1 MKKDKMIKLENTH
14 YKVKRNLINYLLFTI
29 LFLFFAY
36 GGMYGVT
43 GFSLGLEKV
52 KAVGSSAGNC
62 HFAVEDNTINGNS
75 VVIAWY
81 CTDGEKINGY
91 TFYDSKGNR
100 IKWFDDNDKHDK
112 SDRLL
117 ISGFKNNKEYK
128 VEFKTKKSKKT
139 GEVKF
144 KTNSNG
150 ASLDEK
156 LKDNRTPSPYVWFT
170 DATSEG
176 VTIHWRGFGDRIS
189 HYDVYNDSGCN
200 NTVGDK
206 YRGPISSVADH
217 PQIGSIRENAL
228 KENQCYIIQIK
239 FNEGEIIHMQYNTK
253 TNSIG
258 DVSSSKEDNNYM
270 QKNNSDSNWASS
282 DAKSNVKNESNNSV
296 KGTSTASP
304 TIGNNNNFICKEGD
318 TLGKKDENG
327 EDILTF
333 RGLLKKYWSWVL
345 ILVPAA
351 LLVFISYDF
360 IKSMISND
368 SDALKKS
375 STNALKRVI
384 AGLMI
389 LLAPWFVQLIMGW
402 FGLTFCLY

>member
-1 MKKDKMIKLENTH
+1 MKNDKKIKFRKSKNII
-14 YKVKRNLINYLLFTI
+14 KYLLFTI
-29 LFLFFAY
+29 LFIFFAY

-52 KAVGSSAGNC
+52 KAGSADAGNC

-81 CTDGEKINGY
+81 CTDGEKIDSY
-91 TFYDSKGNR
+91 TFYDSKGNK
-100 IKWFDDNDKHDK
+100 IKWFNDNDKHDK

-117 ISGFKNNKEYK
+117 ISGFKNNKNYK
-128 VEFKTKKSKKT
+128 VGFKTNKKQI
-139 GEVKF
+139 GEVSF

-156 LKDNRTPSPYVWFT
+156 LKDTRTPSPYVWFT
-170 DATSEG
+170 NATSEG

-206 YRGPISSVADH
+206 YRGPISSVANH
-217 PQIGSIRENAL
+217 PQIGSIRENTL

-282 DAKSNVKNESNNSV
+282 DAKTNVKNESNNSV
-296 KGTSTASP
+296 KGTSTALP

-318 TLGKKDENG
+318 TLGKKDKNG
-327 EDILTF
+327 NDILTF
-333 RGLLKKYWSWVL
+333 RGLLKKYWSWVTF
-345 ILVPAA
+345 LVPFA
-351 LLVFISYDF
+351 LIGFISYDF
-360 IKSMISND
+360 IRAVTSND
-368 SDALKKS
+368 SDAVKKS
-375 STNALKRVI
+375 SSNAFKRVI
-384 AGLMI
+384 AAI
-389 LLAPWFVQLIMGW
+389 LLLLLPYLVYVIMGW
-402 FGLTFCLY
+402 FGLTFCFY

>member
-1 MKKDKMIKLENTH
+1 MKNDKKIKFRKSKNII
-14 YKVKRNLINYLLFTI
+14 KYLLFTI
-29 LFLFFAY
+29 LFIFFAY

-52 KAVGSSAGNC
+52 KAGSADAGNC

-128 VEFKTKKSKKT
+128 VEFKTKKSKKI

-156 LKDNRTPSPYVWFT
+156 LEDTRVPSPYVWFT
-170 DATSEG
+170 NATSEG

-217 PQIGSIRENAL
+217 PQIGSIRENTL

-253 TNSIG
+253 TNSMG

-282 DAKSNVKNESNNSV
+282 DAKSDVKNDSNNSSN
-296 KGTSTASP
+296 GTNTQSP
-304 TIGNNNNFICKEGD
+304 TIASNGNFICKEGD
-318 TLGKKDENG
+318 LNSNGKYTLRYY
-327 EDILTF
+327 I
-333 RGLLKKYWSWVL
+333 RKYWDWVTFLLPFLL
-345 ILVPAA
+345 IG
-351 LLVFISYDF
+351 FITYDF
-360 IKSMISND
+360 IKALTSKD
-368 SDALKKS
+368 SDAIKKS
-375 STNALKRVI
+375 SSNAVKRVI
-384 AGLMI
+384 AALI
-389 LLAPWFVQLIMGW
+389 LLLLPYLINVIFGW
-402 FGLTFCLY
+402 FGLTFCFY